1 MDLAESSGYCGPS
14 SSWSFSQRVFL
25 LLKSAVPDYPCPDL
39 PFHIDGCTWELSWSR
54 TDFEDASV
62 VEGLPSLDDFL
73 YLLNTV
79 KFHSSR
85 MLYLVDEDE
94 FIPHLHEF
102 YDRGLEKAKTQ
113 PLWFIQ
119 YLLIIALAKAFLTT
133 PRNPKLPPGS
143 AFFTRAM
150 SLVPDFIGLN
160 RQPNRGMQILY
171 LIGLYLVSVDMKD
184 AAYVYVG
191 DLDEDIDQW
200 LTAIAGR
207 PGDPDVYHG
216 GDIPGA
222 TRRTFWDWYRASVP

>member
-1 MDLAESSGYCGPS
+1 MDLAASSGYCGPS

-25 LLKSAVPDYPCPDL
+25 LFNSAVPDYPCPDL
-39 PFHIDGCTWELSWSR
+39 PFHIDGCTWELSWSQ

-102 YDRGLEKAKTQ
+102 YDRGLEKARTQ
-113 PLWFIQ
+113 PPWFIQ

-133 PRNPKLPPGS
+133 FRNPK
-143 AFFTRAM
+143 
-150 SLVPDFIGLN
+150 
-160 RQPNRGMQILY
+160 
-171 LIGLYLVSVDMKD
+171 
-184 AAYVYVG
+184 
-191 DLDEDIDQW
+191 
-200 LTAIAGR
+200 
-207 PGDPDVYHG
+207 
-216 GDIPGA
+216 
-222 TRRTFWDWYRASVP
+222 